1 MNITFI
7 IILLTTL
14 FVYLYG
20 YPAYKLNQEE
30 DRIRTSMKNI
40 PSNATANNLSNIAGV
55 EAHSEI
61 LNQYPKFVVYIF
73 LDHYKEVKLDP
84 KISAF
89 VKSFSCASIDNLKT
103 YPQLKR
109 QATLNIMKDDHHEFK
124 YIIQN
129 TYGTLYTHRPVMS
142 DCPNFQSV
150 LQMKEA

>member
-30 DRIRTSMKNI
+30 DRVRTNMKNI
-40 PSNATANNLSNIAGV
+40 PSNATANNLSNIAGI

-73 LDHYKEVKLDP
+73 LDH
-84 KISAF
+84 
-89 VKSFSCASIDNLKT
+89 
-103 YPQLKR
+103 
-109 QATLNIMKDDHHEFK
+109 
-124 YIIQN
+124 
-129 TYGTLYTHRPVMS
+129 
-142 DCPNFQSV
+142 
-150 LQMKEA
+150 

>member
-30 DRIRTSMKNI
+30 DRVRTSMKNI

-61 LNQYPKFVVYIF
+61 LNQYPKFVYIF
-73 LDHYKEVKLDP
+73 LNHYKEVKLDP

-109 QATLNIMKDDHHEFK
+109 QATLNIMKDDHHEFE

-129 TYGTLYTHRPVMS
+129 SYGTLYAHRQVMS